1 MINQLTGMV
10 PLAGSERMQRSQ
22 ASGEAADSEKNS
34 ASGKQD
40 GVDTT
45 SLSPAAMAMARNV
58 PPAGASAEQGKLDTD
73 KSERMAEK
81 SLEKRIDIRV

>member
-1 MINQLTGMV
+1 LTGMV
-10 PLAGSERMQRSQ
+10 PLAGAERMQRSQ
-22 ASGEAADSEKNS
+22 AGGEAADSGKNS
-34 ASGKQD
+34 LSGQQD
-40 GVDTT
+40 GVDTA

-58 PPAGASAEQGKLDTD
+58 PPAGASTEQGKSGPD

>member
-10 PLAGSERMQRSQ
+10 PLAGPERMQRSQ
-22 ASGEAADSEKNS
+22 AGGEAANSEKNLL
-34 ASGKQD
+34 SGQQD

-58 PPAGASAEQGKLDTD
+58 PPTGASAEQRESGPD
-73 KSERMAEK
+73 KSESMAEK